1 MAAIY
6 KATDSEGNSLI
17 VKVKEIIAV
26 RAENDLENKAYL
38 LAVSTKVRDYPLWF
52 SSRDARNEAFEML
65 HMLMQLEP

>member
-26 RAENDLENKAYL
+26 RAENDLDNKTYL

-52 SSRDARNEAFEML
+52 SSKDARNEAFEML
-65 HMLMQLEP
+65 HTLMQLEP

>member
-1 MAAIY
+1 MAIIF

-17 VKVKEIIAV
+17 VKLKEIIAV
-26 RAENDLENKAYL
+26 SSENDLENKAYL

-65 HMLMQLEP
+65 HILMQLEP

>member
-38 LAVSTKVRDYPLWF
+38 LAVSTKVRDYPLLF

-65 HMLMQLEP
+65 HTLMQLEP

>member
-38 LAVSTKVRDYPLWF
+38 LAVSTKVSDYPLLF

-65 HMLMQLEP
+65 HTLMQLEP